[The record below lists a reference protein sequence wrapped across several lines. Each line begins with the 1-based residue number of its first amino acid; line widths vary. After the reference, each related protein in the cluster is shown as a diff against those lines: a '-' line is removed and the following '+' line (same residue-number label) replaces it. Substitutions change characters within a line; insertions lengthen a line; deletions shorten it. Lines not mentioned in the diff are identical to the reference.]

1 MRSLSLVALLSLLS
15 LSAQTLQAD
24 DKPAQNDELPPATA
38 VDRWMQ
44 IKLSATQSALANL
57 TKGDF
62 VRLERDAG
70 RLLIT
75 NILEKWLKENEQ
87 TQQSAYQGQLNA
99 FEFAVKELQ
108 RHSRDHN
115 TEGALQAFLRLN
127 ESCVRCHMLIR
138 DQPTTK

>member
-1 MRSLSLVALLSLLS
+1 MRSLSFTALCCTLLLNS
-15 LSAQTLQAD
+15 LSLQAD
-24 DKPAQNDELPPATA
+24 DKPVPNEELPPDTA

-75 NILEKWLKENEQ
+75 NILEKWLKDNEQ

-108 RHSRDHN
+108 RHARDQN
-115 TEGALQAFLRLN
+115 TEGALNAFLRLN

-138 DQPTTK
+138 DQPTSK

>member
-1 MRSLSLVALLSLLS
+1 MRSLPVAALFCLMLWNSF
-15 LSAQTLQAD
+15 AVQAD
-24 DKPAQNDELPPATA
+24 DKPAQNDELPPETA